1 MAFSSKTEHLE
12 DRDISRP
19 LKVGY
24 ISTQSV
30 PSRETEPV
38 QVLATV
44 DSLVGAGVDVEL
56 IVPGRYGNALKS
68 RPEFDAEV
76 QRTYGLRNRF
86 RIRQLFIIQPNPLHL
101 ERPAHALA
109 AVLGFGKRFDLIHT
123 RNFTALSACVRLK
136 IPVIFETYRL
146 LHRDAPRLA
155 RKLARCARSPH
166 MLGVIAHS
174 HQCADSLAMAGV
186 SRDKIHVIHNGHD
199 LARQTPPTREA
210 ARAHLDLP
218 LDRPIACYTGS
229 LQTKKGVD
237 ILLDLAQ
244 ATPEI
249 LHVLVGGRD
258 HDLAAFIERVRARG
272 LDNVRCPGWH
282 PPAELDRFM
291 QAADVLLIPMASSP
305 LMTHGITVLPM
316 KTFVYLAAG
325 GAILAPS
332 LPDICEVLTHGD
344 NAYLVPPDNV
354 PAAAAGLRAL
364 IADPS
369 LRARLGARAT
379 ETAQGLSWQAR
390 AERIIAL
397 YRATLA
403 ALKHR

>member
-1 MAFSSKTEHLE
+1 MVASIVKILE
-12 DRDISRP
+12 NRDKLR
-19 LKVGY
+19 VGY

-56 IVPGRYGNALKS
+56 IVPGRYGNVLKS
-68 RPEFDAEV
+68 KPDFDAEV
-76 QRTYGLRNRF
+76 ARTYGLKHHF
-86 RIRQLFIIQPNPLHL
+86 PIRQLFIIQPNPLHI

-109 AVLGFGKRFDLIHT
+109 AVYGFGKRFDLIHT
-123 RNFTALSACVRLK
+123 RNFTALSACVFRK
-136 IPVIFETYRL
+136 IPVVFETYRL

-155 RKLARCARSPH
+155 SQLARASRAAC

-174 HQCADSLAMAGV
+174 HQCAESLRMAGV
-186 SRDKIHVIHNGHD
+186 PSEKIHVIHNGHD
-199 LARQTPPTREA
+199 PSKQEDGLTRER
-210 ARAHLDLP
+210 ARALLNLP
-218 LDRPIACYTGS
+218 EHRPIAVYTGS

-237 ILLDLAQ
+237 ILLDLAK
-244 ATPEI
+244 ATPEV

-258 HDLAAFIERVRARG
+258 HDLAAFIERVKSRG
-272 LDNVRCPGWH
+272 LDNVLCPGWH

-291 QAADVLLIPMASSP
+291 RAADVLLIPMAASP

-332 LPDICEVLTHGD
+332 LPDIAEVLTHGD
-344 NAYLVPPDNV
+344 NAYLVPPDDV

-364 IADPS
+364 IADPAM
-369 LRARLGARAT
+369 RDRLGQRAIA
-379 ETAQGLSWQAR
+379 TADGLSWQRR
-390 AERIIAL
+390 AERIVNL
-397 YRATLA
+397 YRDTLSA
-403 ALKHR
+403 FRRSSR